1 MDPKKT
7 VWMGN
12 LDNKMNEYFIR
23 KIFKSFSKKIYL

>member
-12 LDNKMNEYFIR
+12 IDTTMNEYILR
-23 KIFKSFSKKIYL
+23 KIFKSFSK